1 MPERDYHYIE
11 LTNAI
16 CSRCLRKAEA
26 KIIERGGQILM
37 LKHCAQHGEEA
48 VLLATDPDYWRLARG
63 ISKPSEMP
71 LRFNTPVKHGCPY
84 DCGLCE
90 GHEQHSCLALVEI
103 TDACNLTCP
112 VCYAASAPGLKHR
125 PMAQIEKMLDAI
137 VANEGEPSIVQI
149 SGGEPT
155 IHPQF
160 FEVLDAARRRPIKHL
175 MVNTNGL
182 RIAQD
187 REFAKRLAGYM
198 PGFEVYMQFD
208 SLRPG
213 VHKALRGLDLTD
225 THRRALDHLNEF
237 NISTTLVCVVKRGEN
252 DDELGEIIEY
262 ALKQRC
268 VRGLTLQPVQAEGR
282 FENHD
287 PVRDRLTLTEVRQ
300 RVIEQSAH
308 FTAKDIV
315 PVPCHPDCI
324 AMAYALKLGKGGKDV
339 QPLTRFVDIQS
350 LIEKGGA
357 TISYERL
364 PAMREEAVKL
374 LSAAHSPQSGAMRLA
389 SLLCCLPMVRADT
402 LSYENVFRLIIMKFM
417 DRYDMDVRSV
427 KKSCVHIV
435 HPDGRVIPFDTYN
448 LFYREG
454 LESTWR
460 RAAGIEQPVMA
471 GAGDVQ
477 LAPR

>member
-1 MPERDYHYIE
+1 MPERDYHFIE

-26 KIIERGGQILM
+26 KVIERDGRINM
-37 LKHCAQHGEEA
+37 LKHCPAHGAEE
-48 VLLATDPDYWRLARG
+48 VLIATDADYWRLARG

-71 LRFNTPVKHGCPY
+71 LRFNTPVKYGCPY
-84 DCGLCE
+84 DCGLCA

-112 VCYAASAPGLKHR
+112 VCYASSAPGLKHR
-125 PMAQIEKMLDAI
+125 SMEQIEFMLDSI
-137 VANEGEPSIVQI
+137 VANEGEPAIVQI

-160 FEVLDAARRRPIKHL
+160 FQVLDAAKRRPIKHL
-175 MVNTNGL
+175 MVNTNGI
-182 RIAQD
+182 RIGQERD
-187 REFAKRLAGYM
+187 FAKKLSRYM
-198 PGFEVYMQFD
+198 PGFEVYLQFD
-208 SLRPG
+208 SLRPS
-213 VHKALRGLDLTD
+213 VHKALRGLDLTEH
-225 THRRALDHLNEF
+225 HRRTLEHLNEF
-237 NISTTLVCVVKRGEN
+237 NISTTLVCVVKRGLN
-252 DDELGEIIEY
+252 DDELGEIIDF
-262 ALKQRC
+262 ATRQKC

-287 PVRDRLTLTEVRQ
+287 AANERMTLTEVRSN
-300 RVIEQSAH
+300 ILKQSSL

-324 AMAYALKLGKGGKDV
+324 AMAYALKLGGQV
-339 QPLTRFVDIQS
+339 QPLTRFVDIQA

-374 LSAAHSPQSGAMRLA
+374 LSAAHSPMSGAMRLA
-389 SLLCCLPMVRADT
+389 SLLCCLPTIKADN
-402 LSYENVFRLIIMKFM
+402 LSYQNVFRLIIMKFM

-448 LFYREG
+448 LFYRPG
-454 LESTWR
+454 LEGAWR
-460 RAAGIEQPVMA
+460 RALGKEAEVAGTAAA
-471 GAGDVQ
+471 GVA
-477 LAPR
+477 